1 MRFTYVVAGWEGSAH
16 YARILTSTAT
26 DRNSQFP
33 MPPLGMV
40 AFIIIGKYYV
50 VDSGFANAPGFLAPF
65 RGYTSHFQEIRCRGG
80 PRGREELFNYRHS
93 SLRNVIERCFGV
105 LKRRWPILKM
115 MCSYSFS
122 KQTDI
127 VLACCALHNFI
138 RMHAQGDTL
147 FAEFEESD
155 GQAETSESM
164 TRIEFGTSSSQVREM
179 ASKRDGITNQMWS
192 DECTNN

>member
-16 YARILTSTAT
+16 DPLILTSTAT

-33 MPPLGMV
+33 MPPLGMD
-40 AFIIIGKYYV
+40 AFFFLRKCYA

-65 RGYTSHFQEIRCRGG
+65 QGYTSHFQEIRRRGG

-105 LKRRWPILKM
+105 LKKRWPILKM

-127 VLACCALHNFI
+127 VLACCAIHNFI
-138 RMHAQGDTL
+138 RMHAQGDTV

-164 TRIEFGTSSSQVREM
+164 ARIEFGTSSSHVREM
-179 ASKRDGITNQMWS
+179 ASKRDGIANQMWN
-192 DECTNN
+192 DECANN

>member
-1 MRFTYVVAGWEGSAH
+1 MYHLNYLELLPRLLISLSLTTLFTY
-16 YARILTSTAT
+16 
-26 DRNSQFP
+26 
-33 MPPLGMV
+33 
-40 AFIIIGKYYV
+40 IITL
-50 VDSGFANAPGFLAPF
+50 FANAPGFLAPF
-65 RGYTSHFQEIRCRGG
+65 RGYTSHFQEIRRRGG

-115 MCSYSFS
+115 MCNYSFS

-127 VLACCALHNFI
+127 VLACCAIHNFI
-138 RMHAQGDTL
+138 RMHAQGDTI

-164 TRIEFGTSSSQVREM
+164 ARIEFGTSSSQVREM
-179 ASKRDGITNQMWS
+179 ASKRDEIANRMWS
-192 DECTNN
+192 DKCANN